1 MAKIL
6 VTDLDGTLFYPKK
19 RLGLIGKENLS
30 FLREWIDAGNKLVLA
45 SGRNYKDA
53 DKIIRKI
60 GRPAAF
66 IGCNSSI
73 IYEDGKIIHENLM
86 NGHEVIRLMD
96 RIESKFDPSN
106 YVIMTEKFNTYI
118 YSRKYK
124 PSFRVIY
131 PMYKWSQ
138 GRYGSPYKIVRKSK
152 FINEIKNGRIFK
164 VMCFFGI
171 GHKNSVRASIVAKYL
186 SKYEP
191 NYEVNWSSIS
201 IEFNNKGCNK
211 ANGIKKYLEIH
222 NYSKDDVYVIGDSGN
237 DVCMFKEFYEH
248 SFCMRHSNSSIK
260 KYAKTIVDNVY
271 NIKDY
276 IKEE

>member
-53 DKIIRKI
+53 DKIIKKI

-260 KYAKTIVDNVY
+260 KYAKTIVDNV
-271 NIKDY
+271 IT
-276 IKEE
+276 